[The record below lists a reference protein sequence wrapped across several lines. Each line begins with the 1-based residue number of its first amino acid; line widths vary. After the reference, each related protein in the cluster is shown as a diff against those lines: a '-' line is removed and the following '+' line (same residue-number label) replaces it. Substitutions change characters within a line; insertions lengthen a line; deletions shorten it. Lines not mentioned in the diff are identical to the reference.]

1 MWVQVIGLNRSTNHT
16 QVAPTNQLHLLKYI
30 GNSHSI
36 ENRPVLVRSPKW
48 SSIALSQYLD
58 GRPLGNTECRCQIFA
73 FEKWE
78 LQSIFLHAVYGWIIP
93 GEAMRFRPHRG
104 MIQPHPT
111 SIRHHRQGIIAKCS
125 GYDCDMTPNTSAALT
140 TEPGVELFVACLSK
154 HRNCPWW
161 VSFMNQNI
169 QLSNQR
175 QLQGCWINGMHGV
188 DIWAECFACVWFLV
202 IWWVVHTY

>member
-1 MWVQVIGLNRSTNHT
+1 MWVQVIGLKRSTNHT

-58 GRPLGNTECRCQIFA
+58 GRPLGNTECRCHIFA

-104 MIQPHPT
+104 MIQPHTT

-125 GYDCDMTPNTSAALT
+125 GYECDMTPNTSAALT
-140 TEPGVELFVACLSK
+140 TEPGVELFVACWANTVIALGE
-154 HRNCPWW
+154 
-161 VSFMNQNI
+161 
-169 QLSNQR
+169 LA
-175 QLQGCWINGMHGV
+175 LWIKTYSYQTKDNYKGV
-188 DIWAECFACVWFLV
+188 E
-202 IWWVVHTY
+202 